1 MKLVKKLSTKSIVE
15 NIVARLPVGEDGKVI
30 QGQNVVLYRVYGT
43 AQGIK
48 TGSSTFGEWAS
59 FTGQFEAVDV
69 LTGEIVRSNQLFLPE
84 VAELLLKVP
93 VLKGDGDVNFAFD
106 IGIKGTIETQTG
118 LQKYEYTV
126 GTVME
131 AKEDDPLAKM
141 RLELAA
147 GKPLSLP
154 ASAPA
159 VTEAVQDKKPEA
171 PKAAPAKKK

>member
-15 NIVARLPVGEDGKVI
+15 NIVARLPKDAEGKII
-30 QGQNVVLYRVYGT
+30 QGQTVVLYRVYGT

-48 TGSSTFGEWAS
+48 TGSSTFGEWAA
-59 FTGQFEAVDV
+59 FTGQFEAVDSDS
-69 LTGEIVRSNQLFLPE
+69 GEIVRSNQLFLPE

-106 IGIKGTIETQTG
+106 IGIKGTIETATG

-141 RLELAA
+141 RLELACN
-147 GKPLSLP
+147 KPMALP
-154 ASAPA
+154 VATAAKSDP
-159 VTEAVQDKKPEA
+159 VKDEVK
-171 PKAAPAKKK
+171 APAKKK